1 MIDQE
6 YARKILAALQ
16 DAGLVGHGLIE
27 RNGGGSTFWMISA
40 DGRPPGWFNVWV
52 SPDQDKEYGR
62 AVSVSFTVPKPPISP
77 TAKVLKELQA

>member
-1 MIDQE
+1 
-6 YARKILAALQ
+6 
-16 DAGLVGHGLIE
+16 
-27 RNGGGSTFWMISA
+27 MISA